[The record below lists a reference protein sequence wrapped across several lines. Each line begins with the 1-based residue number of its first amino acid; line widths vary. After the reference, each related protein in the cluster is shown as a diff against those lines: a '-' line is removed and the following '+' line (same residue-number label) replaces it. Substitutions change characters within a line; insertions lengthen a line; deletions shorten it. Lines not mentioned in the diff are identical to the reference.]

1 MANSV
6 IPIPEQP
13 SRLTSGGWRIDLLRL
28 QIRANLHYPHT
39 PLQVETRRFPARAV
53 RKDQR
58 NNRGNVWRAKGELG
72 KAVADYDRALKLDP
86 RYAVAYLN
94 RGVALLLLGHRTEA
108 ERDFAR
114 ALQLDGKLEPTLEKQ
129 LRLAGSSAGEGERW
143 RKRGA

>member
-1 MANSV
+1 MLFRS
-6 IPIPEQP
+6 
-13 SRLTSGGWRIDLLRL
+13 
-28 QIRANLHYPHT
+28 
-39 PLQVETRRFPARAV
+39 
-53 RKDQR
+53 
-58 NNRGNVWRAKGELG
+58 RAKGEIG

-94 RGVALLLLGHRTEA
+94 RGVALLLLGHRAEA

-143 RKRGA
+143 